1 MATEMNIDLA
11 IRYLKATVNEAD
23 KEQFER
29 WLNESE
35 ENALLFNDYKKYW
48 EITRAAYQNYEPD
61 KQKGWKAINQR
72 TIHPVKVRAIAYRLL
87 KIAASVL
94 LLISLG
100 FATRLIYNCTQ
111 KEEMVI
117 FNSSNSIVSFSLP
130 DSSKVWL
137 NAHSELKVP
146 KEFKGRKRNVWL
158 KGEAFFEVTK
168 NYKKPFR
175 IYAYSTTTEVLGTS
189 FNLSAGIHDSTVS
202 LTVVTGKVAFSDNR
216 IRNKKLILLPG
227 QGAKI
232 DLPTGKMSEEKNR
245 NINFLAWKTRKLQ
258 FKNTSLPELCCTLSD
273 FYNIS
278 IIPASSLSNRHFSF
292 SGHFENAPL
301 NEALN
306 IIELTLGVRFVKSGK
321 IIIVQ

>member
-23 KEQFER
+23 KEQFET

-35 ENALLFNDYKKYW
+35 ENALLFSDYKKYW
-48 EITRAAYQNYEPD
+48 EITRAAYQDYEPD

-72 TIHPVKVRAIAYRLL
+72 TIHPVRVRAIASTWL
-87 KIAASVL
+87 KISASLL

-111 KEEMVI
+111 KEEIVT
-117 FNSSNSIVSFSLP
+117 FNSTGSIVSLTLP

-137 NAHSELKVP
+137 NAHSELQVP

-168 NYKKPFR
+168 KYQKPFR
-175 IYAYSTTTEVLGTS
+175 IYTYSTITEVLGTS
-189 FNLSAGIHDSTVS
+189 FNLSAGIHDSIVS

-216 IRNKKLILLPG
+216 IRNKKLILFPG
-227 QGAKI
+227 HKGRIVLA
-232 DLPTGKMSEEKNR
+232 TGQLSEEKNR
-245 NINFLAWKTRKLQ
+245 DVNFLAWKTRKLQ
-258 FKNTSLPELCCTLSD
+258 FRNTSLAELCSTLSD
-273 FYNIS
+273 FYNIP
-278 IIPASSLSNRHFSF
+278 IIPASSLSNRHYSF

-301 NEALN
+301 KEVLN
-306 IIELTLGVRFVKSGK
+306 IIELTLGVRFIQSGK
-321 IIIVQ
+321 IIRVQ